1 MQQSPSLTVEQC
13 RVLRES
19 VQNTMR
25 ELLAETSK
33 LGGAPGIHSAIMQ
46 DVAEFVL
53 RPGKR
58 IRPLLFLQTC
68 RALKAELQVD
78 DPDLLKMAAAL
89 EFLHAFILIHDDII
103 DQAEERRGLPC
114 LHRKIERRL
123 INLADRERAAMS
135 LALVAGDI
143 LFAIAQRVILETKIA
158 PSSKVKIAN
167 LTLDSMIATGA
178 GESADVVFGTRDV
191 AKVGASEIESMYYFK
206 TTRYTFE
213 LPMVLAAAVTDQ
225 PADVSA
231 ELAAIAR
238 PIGFAF
244 QIQNDLAEFRAFDP
258 ATLTSSQDVTQG
270 KKTVLLRLA
279 FEMLNETDRGL
290 MQLCLACQPP
300 NEASASRLRELVLR
314 SGAVEALTNLMTE
327 KFSESDRLIDASSLN
342 SLSRSQLRNMFAL
355 IRETLEKCQ

>member
-1 MQQSPSLTVEQC
+1 
-13 RVLRES
+13 
-19 VQNTMR
+19 MR
-25 ELLAETSK
+25 ELLAEHSK

-46 DVAEFVL
+46 NVAEFVL

-68 RALKAELQVD
+68 RALDAHLQVE
-78 DPDLLKMAAAL
+78 DPDRLRIAAAL

-123 INLADRERAAMS
+123 INLADRERAGMS

-143 LFAIAQRVILETKIA
+143 LFAMAQRIILETTSDPA
-158 PSSKVKIAN
+158 FKVTIAN

-178 GESADVVFGTRDV
+178 GEWADVVFGTRDV
-191 AKVGASEIESMYYFK
+191 AKVGVAEIESMYYFK

-213 LPMVLAAAVTDQ
+213 LPMLLAAAVTGQ
-225 PADVSA
+225 TEDVSA

-258 ATLTSSQDVTQG
+258 ATLSSSRDVTEG

-314 SGAVEALTNLMTE
+314 SGAVESLTNLMIE
-327 KFSESDRLIDASSLN
+327 KFAESDRLIDASRLDA
-342 SLSRSQLRNMFAL
+342 LPRRQLRNMFAL
-355 IRETLEKCQ
+355 IRQTLEKCQ